1 MLAQNLGIRQDSRD
15 NGINRY
21 NFSSHIQAAI
31 MNTTPSVGFIGLGLM
46 GQSMATHIINTGYSL
61 CVHSRT
67 AHKAEPLIALGA
79 TDAQTPALLANKVKS
94 GIIIVC
100 VTDSVSLKQVMLGE
114 HGLLS
119 CIKPGCLIIDM
130 GTSRFDLT
138 QELAHKTQ
146 AKGAHYMDAPV
157 SGGQV
162 GAQQGS
168 LSIMAGGTA
177 IQLERAQP
185 LFDAMGQKTT
195 HVGDIGCGQ
204 LAKAANQMIVGA
216 TLNIVAEALFL
227 AQKNGADPAKVMQAL
242 AGGFADSKI
251 LQIHGQRMVE
261 ENYTPGAR
269 ATTQLKDLQQAQD
282 LADQS
287 KIKLPLNQTCLGQW
301 QAMVNAGL
309 GDLDQ
314 AGVLAWVEQHN
325 RHG

>member
-1 MLAQNLGIRQDSRD
+1 
-15 NGINRY
+15 
-21 NFSSHIQAAI
+21 
-31 MNTTPSVGFIGLGLM
+31 MNTTPPVGFIGLGLM
-46 GQSMATHIINTGYSL
+46 GQAMATQLLNAGYDM
-61 CVHSRT
+61 CIHSRT
-67 AHKAEPLIALGA
+67 ATKAEPLIALGA
-79 TDAQTPALLANKVKS
+79 TYAHTPAELARKVKS

-100 VTDSVSLKQVMLGE
+100 VTDSISLEDVLAGE
-114 HGLLS
+114 QGLLE
-119 CIKPGCLIIDM
+119 PMATGCLIIDM

-138 QELAHKTQ
+138 QKLAHKTQ